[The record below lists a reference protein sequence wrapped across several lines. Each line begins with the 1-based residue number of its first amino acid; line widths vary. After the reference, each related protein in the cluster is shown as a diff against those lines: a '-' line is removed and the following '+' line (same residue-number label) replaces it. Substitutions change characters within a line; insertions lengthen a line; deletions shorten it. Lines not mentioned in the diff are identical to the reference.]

1 MKRGKKYLAVS
12 EKIETKKVYALE
24 EGINLVKASKI
35 AKFDESVEVHVRLA
49 IDTKKGDEMVRGN
62 VVLPH
67 GTGKSKKVAVITT
80 TKAAEA
86 KKAGADLVAGEEL
99 IAEIKSGK
107 TDFDVLVATPEMM
120 PKLAQVAKILGPKGL
135 MPSPKTETVTQ
146 DIQKTVEMLKKGKA
160 SFKNDNSGNVHLVFG
175 KVSFETDKLKENL
188 ESFIDALRK
197 AKPDAVKGT
206 YILSATICSTM
217 GPGIKVSF

>member
-1 MKRGKKYLAVS
+1 MKHGKKYRAVA
-12 EKIETKKVYALE
+12 EKIEANKIYPIE
-24 EGINLVKASKI
+24 EAINLAKESKT
-35 AKFDESVEVHVRLA
+35 AKFDESVEAHIRLA
-49 IDTKKGDEMVRGN
+49 IDTKKGEEMVRGN

-107 TDFDVLVATPEMM
+107 TDFDVLVSTPEMM

-160 SFKNDNSGNVHLVFG
+160 SFKNDNSGNIHLVFG
-175 KVSFETDKLKENL
+175 KVSFETEKLKENFS
-188 ESFIDALRK
+188 SFVDAVRK

-206 YILSATICSTM
+206 YILSVTICSTM
-217 GPGIKVSF
+217 GPGIKVAL